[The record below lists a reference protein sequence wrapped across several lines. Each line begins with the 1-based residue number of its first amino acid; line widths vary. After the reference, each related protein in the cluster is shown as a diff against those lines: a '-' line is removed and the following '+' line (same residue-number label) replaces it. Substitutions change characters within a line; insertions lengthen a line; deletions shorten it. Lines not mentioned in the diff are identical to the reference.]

1 MWQIV
6 CLLRGPRR
14 KSGFYECQ
22 VKAKVRATLESCK
35 AFNNPERLIR
45 TCKGTSGV
53 TMSRLGP
60 WQTVGMLR
68 VGNENALWVCV
79 QMTSRE
85 ASTDSRHQLHSF
97 KKLLRGRLWMQTQ
110 DSQQVF
116 LSIVCQTWWV
126 TAPPLTTSSAPHN
139 QLLFDRTPSRQMV
152 LREPV
157 SLLNPRTQP
166 HANTHMLVSKHTD
179 ASTPEHRRI
188 LLPSSWR
195 RARLWDTC
203 SLSGV

>member
-1 MWQIV
+1 MQGYLWCYYV
-6 CLLRGPRR
+6 TPRAVTDGQYVAR
-14 KSGFYECQ
+14 WEREC
-22 VKAKVRATLESCK
+22 S
-35 AFNNPERLIR
+35 
-45 TCKGTSGV
+45 
-53 TMSRLGP
+53 
-60 WQTVGMLR
+60 VGLC
-68 VGNENALWVCV
+68 A
-79 QMTSRE
+79 
-85 ASTDSRHQLHSF
+85 DSRHQLHSF
-97 KKLLRGRLWMQTQ
+97 KKLLRGRLWMQRQ

-126 TAPPLTTSSAPHN
+126 TAPPLTTSSAPHK